1 MTGEMSRVKNNI
13 SGAKYHSIEDSLVNG
28 GGETK
33 IWGRKCPGAKW
44 PSTITQIVLI
54 EWGWTSC
61 TPSILMT
68 SANGGAN
75 CPKGRPREGYE
86 FSGGGELSDG
96 GFGLHPVS
104 RPNE

>member
-1 MTGEMSRVKNNI
+1 MTGEMSRVMNNI
-13 SGAKYHSIEDSLVNG
+13 SGPKYHSIEDSLVNG
-28 GGETK
+28 GGEK
-33 IWGRKCPGAKW
+33 KSGGEKCPGAKW
-44 PSTITQIVLI
+44 
-54 EWGWTSC
+54 
-61 TPSILMT
+61 PSILMT

-86 FSGGGELSDG
+86 FSGGGELFDG